1 MNSFE
6 LFKSVYKK
14 FRFFTY
20 YSYNGPMKL
29 LHTADWHLGK
39 RLEKYSRL
47 DEQQA
52 VLDEFIAL
60 ADKNE
65 VDVVLVAGDLFDAF
79 NPAVEAVELL
89 YKSLKRLSKNGER
102 LVIALACNHDSPD
115 RIDAPDVLARE
126 CGILFAGY
134 PHATIAAG
142 ALCNGFRII
151 RSEPGFIE
159 LQVPGYQYPL
169 RLLLTPYAN
178 EYRMKT
184 FLGVANEE
192 EEMRNVLGAHWQQL
206 ATKYCDNRGVNIL
219 MAHLFVMKKGAL
231 PPEEPADEKPILHIG
246 GAQAIYS
253 ENIPENLQYVA
264 LGHLHRYQEIDR
276 DRLPIVYS
284 GSLLSY
290 SFAEAGQQKNV
301 VLIQAEPGKKA
312 SFEKLPLT
320 SGKPLY
326 RKRFETIPEA
336 VEWLQQCGEAWI
348 ELTMVS
354 DDFMHAEDRKQL
366 LQAQSG
372 IVTIIPEIRNKLG
385 IAEGGKAIDLSLSIE
400 ELFAQYFSFKSGQQP
415 NNELMALFKEI
426 RAEQVNE

>member
-1 MNSFE
+1 
-6 LFKSVYKK
+6 
-14 FRFFTY
+14 
-20 YSYNGPMKL
+20 MKL

-39 RLEKYSRL
+39 RLDKYSRL
-47 DEQQA
+47 EEQQA
-52 VLDEFIAL
+52 VLDELIAL
-60 ADKNE
+60 ADKHE

-89 YKSLKRLSKNGER
+89 YKSLKCLSKNGER
-102 LVIALACNHDSPD
+102 VVIAIAGNHDSPD

-126 CGILFAGY
+126 CGIIFAGY
-134 PHATIAAG
+134 PHAAIATG
-142 ALCNGFRII
+142 ELCGGFRII
-151 RSEPGFIE
+151 KSEPGFIE
-159 LQVPGYQYPL
+159 LQVPGYRYPL

-184 FLGVANEE
+184 FLGVGNEE
-192 EEMRNVLGAHWQQL
+192 EEMRNVLGGHWQQL
-206 ATKYCDNRGVNIL
+206 ATKYCDDQGVNIL
-219 MAHLFVMKKGAL
+219 MAHLFVMKKGEL

-253 ENIPENLQYVA
+253 ENIPESLQYVA
-264 LGHLHRYQEIDR
+264 LGHLHRYQEIDKN
-276 DRLPIVYS
+276 RLPIVYS
-284 GSLLSY
+284 SSLLCY

-301 VLIQAEPGKKA
+301 VFIKAEPGKKA
-312 SFEKLPLT
+312 YFEKLPLT

-336 VEWLQQCGEAWI
+336 VNWLQQCGDAWI

-366 LQAQSG
+366 LQAHGG

-385 IAEGGKAIDLSLSIE
+385 AADGAKTIDLSLSIE

-415 NNELMALFKEI
+415 NDELMALFKEV